1 MEKKIKEIILLIIFI
16 ALASYTAISVKDY
29 ITTDQSA
36 DLVEAA
42 DIAEVLDTNMEDIDN
57 TDKIEEEVTK
67 GDEQPEQIIVSEG
80 IFAVIDIPSVGVRGK
95 VVQGTDDET
104 LKNYIGMFKGCN
116 LPGEYGNFCVA
127 AHNNIYTE
135 IFRNLHKVQIGDK
148 IRVITK
154 EYEYV
159 YLVSS
164 VTEIIPT
171 QTEVLEPNYSKK
183 EITLITCTDMGQS
196 RISVKGDLISQNV
209 IKK

>member
-1 MEKKIKEIILLIIFI
+1 MKRKIIEIIILIIFI
-16 ALASYTAISVKDY
+16 ALASYTAISIKDY
-29 ITTDQSA
+29 ISRDDTK
-36 DLVEAA
+36 DLTEAS
-42 DIAEVLDTNMEDIDN
+42 DIAQTIDTDITDVEKEDEGQQIQ
-57 TDKIEEEVTK
+57 
-67 GDEQPEQIIVSEG
+67 EQPEKITVSEG

-104 LKNYIGMFKGCN
+104 LKNYIGMFKGCD

-135 IFRNLHKVQIGDK
+135 IFRDLHKVQIGDK

-154 EYEYV
+154 DYEYV
-159 YLVSS
+159 YLAKS
-164 VTEIIPT
+164 VNKITPT

-196 RISVKGDLISQNV
+196 SIVVKGDLISQNV
-209 IKK
+209 IK

>member
-1 MEKKIKEIILLIIFI
+1 MKIKIKEIILLIIFI
-16 ALASYTAISVKDY
+16 MLASYTVISIKDY
-29 ITTDQSA
+29 ITRDESA
-36 DLVEAA
+36 DLTDAS
-42 DIAEVLDTNMEDIDN
+42 DIAETLN
-57 TDKIEEEVTK
+57 TDIENIANNNETQTSEQNTQE
-67 GDEQPEQIIVSEG
+67 DEIVVADG

-135 IFRNLHKVQIGDK
+135 IFRNLHKVVTGDK
-148 IRVITK
+148 IRVITR

-159 YLVSS
+159 YLVRS
-164 VTEIIPT
+164 VNEIAPT
-171 QTEVLEPNYSKK
+171 QTDVLDPNYAKK

-196 RISVKGDLISQNV
+196 RIVVKGDLISQNV